1 MTTLPHN
8 AILPHMKFK
17 SGFIAI
23 IGRPNVGKSTFLN
36 AVLGEKITIVSRRPQ
51 TTRNV
56 IRGVKHLPGA
66 QIVFIDTPGLHRA
79 TGPLNEFMVKS
90 ALGAFR
96 DVDGILYVVEAS
108 REIREDDK
116 FIINSLKKLD
126 CPVILAVN
134 KIDRVEKEILLPFIE
149 GFTKLK
155 KFHEV
160 VPISALKNNGLNTV
174 LSVISDLLP
183 DGPEYFPP
191 DFVTDQPERFI
202 AAEMVRE
209 KVFKLTREEIP
220 YSVAVEVEEFKERKD
235 KALVEIRAVINV
247 ERDSQKGIIIGKKGV
262 MLKKIGSEARHDIE
276 NLLGVKVFLQL
287 FVKVKKGWTRNA
299 RALKDFGYH

>member
-1 MTTLPHN
+1 
-8 AILPHMKFK
+8 MKFK